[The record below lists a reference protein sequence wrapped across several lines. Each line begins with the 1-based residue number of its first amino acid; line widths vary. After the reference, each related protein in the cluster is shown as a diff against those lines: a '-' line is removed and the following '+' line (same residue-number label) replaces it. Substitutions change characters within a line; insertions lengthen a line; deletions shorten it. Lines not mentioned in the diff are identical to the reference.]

1 MLIFVKR
8 SVGIGVNVDIC
19 GCVGNITGVNVLR
32 VLTKLKKYAI
42 IGGVH

>member
-19 GCVGNITGVNVLR
+19 GCAGNVTWVNVLR
-32 VLTKLKKYAI
+32 VLIDKFI
-42 IGGVH
+42 NM

>member
-8 SVGIGVNVDIC
+8 SVDIGVNVDIC
-19 GCVGNITGVNVLR
+19 GCVGNVTGANVLR
-32 VLTKLKKYAI
+32 VLTKLKKCAI